1 MPAKVAVIGSGISG
15 ISAAHK
21 LIENNCAVIIF
32 DQGKN
37 PGGRLGLRS
46 LRNIPFV
53 NRPVDV
59 GAAYFTISDPIFQN
73 KVDSVTI
80 EWKTNENSMPS
91 IVQSHDDA
99 LKFKSIEHLGLA

>member
-1 MPAKVAVIGSGISG
+1 MPAKFAVIGSGISG

-21 LIENNCAVIIF
+21 LIENNCAVTIF

-46 LRNIPFV
+46 LRNIPYV

-59 GAAYFTISDPIFQN
+59 GAAYFTISDPIFQ
-73 KVDSVTI
+73 KAQDD
-80 EWKTNENSMPS
+80 
-91 IVQSHDDA
+91 IVLNQD
-99 LKFKSIEHLGLA
+99 HLSL